1 VTLAH
6 VQRLRCPR
14 CAARLAF
21 DGTLGGADLDAGMLR
36 CRRCG
41 AGWPVRGGLP
51 DLTDDAEVRGFE
63 WLIRHVYDFIAPFHD
78 LAVRYVLPLAMFC
91 SEEEGRE
98 RYVRRL
104 ELDRLRPERRQHVH
118 MLDVG
123 VGGGGNLPLIAR
135 HLPAGVEAE
144 IWGLDFSANMLA
156 QCVRR
161 LRRWEG
167 PPVHLLL
174 GDAHTLPFPDAAFDR
189 VYNIGG
195 IGTYGDPRQ
204 ALAEMARV
212 ARPGTPIVVVDEQL
226 DPVAARSWYQW
237 LAFRAMTLYE
247 LSPHAPVEHLPSE
260 AYDVRVEQANS
271 FFYCLTFRVPRRA
284 PERDSDANARPT
296 SFQGTG
302 RSSD

>member
-1 VTLAH
+1 MTLAH

-21 DGTLGGADLDAGMLR
+21 DGTLGGADLDAGTLR

-41 AGWPVRGGLP
+41 AGWPVRRGLP

-167 PPVHLLL
+167 PPVHLY
-174 GDAHTLPFPDAAFDR
+174 R
-189 VYNIGG
+189 
-195 IGTYGDPRQ
+195 DPRR

-212 ARPGTPIVVVDEQL
+212 AKPDTPIVVVDEQL

-260 AYDVRVEQANS
+260 AYDVRVEQASS
-271 FFYCLTFRVPRRA
+271 FFYCLTFRVPRCT

-296 SFQGTG
+296 S
-302 RSSD
+302 S